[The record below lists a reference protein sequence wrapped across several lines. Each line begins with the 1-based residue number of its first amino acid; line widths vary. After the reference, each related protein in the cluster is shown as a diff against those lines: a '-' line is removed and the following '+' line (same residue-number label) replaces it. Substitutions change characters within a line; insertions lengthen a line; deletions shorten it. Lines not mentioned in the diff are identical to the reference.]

1 MNDYSWLNEQ
11 WADLD
16 EEGFPNYAVSDYGR
30 VARKDHD
37 HILTPAKNQRGIR
50 FVTLYHKGMR
60 KQVMVSTLVAQHFLE
75 DPPNEHMISV
85 LHKDG
90 DRDNNRADNLVW
102 RPRWYI
108 NKYLRQFAAHDPYLK
123 KFPITA
129 REIIKTEETVRNSP
143 MAVRE
148 TGKLYETHEH
158 IQEVSKT
165 YETIREAAVAH
176 GVMAQD
182 VEEAVLTNGK
192 VRFAQNVIFELG

>member
-1 MNDYSWLNEQ
+1 MSDYSWLNEQ

-16 EEGFPNYAVSDYGR
+16 EEGFPNYAVSDFGR

-50 FVTLYHKGMR
+50 FVTLYHKGTR

-108 NKYLRQFAAHDPYLK
+108 NKYHRQFVEDDPYLNTP
-123 KFPITA
+123 PITA

-143 MAVRE
+143 MTVRE

-158 IQEVSKT
+158 IQETAKT
-165 YETIREAAVAH
+165 FPNIREAAVEY
-176 GVMAQD
+176 GVMAE
-182 VEEAVLTNGK
+182 VIEEAILHNTT
-192 VRFAQNVIFELG
+192 VRFAQHVIFELG

>member
-1 MNDYSWLNEQ
+1 MSDYSWLNEQ

-16 EEGFPNYAVSDYGR
+16 DEGFPNYAVSDYGR

-50 FVTLYHKGMR
+50 FVTLYYQGTR
-60 KQVMVSTLVAQHFLE
+60 KQIMVSTLVAQHFLE

-90 DRDNNRADNLVW
+90 NRDNNRADNLVW

-108 NKYLRQFAAHDPYLK
+108 NKYHRQFVEDDRYLHMP
-123 KFPITA
+123 PITA
-129 REIIKTEETVRNSP
+129 LEITKTQETVRKSP
-143 MAVRE
+143 MTVRE
-148 TGKLYETHEH
+148 TGKLYETHKH
-158 IQEVSKT
+158 AQKT
-165 YETIREAAVAH
+165 VKTFQNIREAAVEY

-182 VEEAVLTNGK
+182 IEEAIVYGTK
-192 VRFAQNVIFELG
+192 VRFAQNVIFRLT

>member
-1 MNDYSWLNEQ
+1 MSDYSWLNEQ

-16 EEGFPNYAVSDYGR
+16 DEGFPNYAVSDYGR

-50 FVTLYHKGMR
+50 FVTLYHKGTR

-90 DRDNNRADNLVW
+90 NRDNNRADNLVW

-108 NKYLRQFAAHDPYLK
+108 NKYHRQFVEDDPYLNTP
-123 KFPITA
+123 PITA

-143 MAVRE
+143 MTVRE

-158 IQEVSKT
+158 IQETAKT
-165 YETIREAAVAH
+165 FPNIREAAVEY
-176 GVMAQD
+176 GVMAE
-182 VEEAVLTNGK
+182 VIEEAILHNTT
-192 VRFAQNVIFELG
+192 VRFAQHVIFELG

>member
-1 MNDYSWLNEQ
+1 MSDYSWLNEQ

-16 EEGFPNYAVSDYGR
+16 EEGFPNYAVSDFGR

-50 FVTLYHKGMR
+50 FVTLYNQGVR
-60 KQVMVSTLVAQHFLE
+60 KQIMVSTLVAQHFLE

-90 DRDNNRADNLVW
+90 NRDNNRADNLVW

-108 NKYLRQFAAHDPYLK
+108 NKYHRQFVEDDPYLNTP
-123 KFPITA
+123 PITA

-143 MAVRE
+143 MTVRE

-158 IQEVSKT
+158 IQETAKT
-165 YETIREAAVAH
+165 FPNIREAAVEY
-176 GVMAQD
+176 GVMAE
-182 VEEAVLTNGK
+182 VIEEAILHNTT
-192 VRFAQNVIFELG
+192 VRFAQHVIFELG